1 MKEFAVS
8 GVLQFDKRRANSFAT
23 VYRFRRQ
30 VCAEFL
36 KVGIDISNLT
46 YVRPGESIEGAI
58 NLDTAINSAWFTM
71 NQLIPPI
78 STTTPKEQKEV
89 TSTAEIVYKTMVELG
104 KLENPELMDRLVDL

>member
-1 MKEFAVS
+1 MQPFTDLDGRS
-8 GVLQFDKRRANSFAT
+8 TL
-23 VYRFRRQ
+23 
-30 VCAEFL
+30 EFL

-104 KLENPELMDRLVDL
+104 KLEKSGAYGQTGRFCNQN